1 MRFDIEGFITFDTE
15 EASLVNL
22 LTGDCIELS
31 ATSTRLLS
39 SLLQY
44 RGDIISRVD
53 ILQTVFEKYGA
64 RPSNSNLNQYI
75 STLRRSLSDLG
86 IEKDMIITVPRIGFK
101 ISNEIIITTDSD
113 YHTSFTLPVLS
124 PEPPKRSVIW
134 QHRKAL
140 ALTLLFS
147 VGILAFIFYFF
158 NKKQSPKS
166 FIMQD
171 KCTIYTPDV
180 ISGSEIPD
188 NINNNK
194 LLPSGLD
201 CSTPKK
207 VYFFKRQTNE
217 ARGLGIYM
225 DIFILDCSIKS
236 QQCHSHYYKEI
247 KNA

>member
-39 SLLQY
+39 CLLQY

-53 ILQTVFEKYGA
+53 IFQTVFEQYGA

-75 STLRRSLSDLG
+75 SSLRRSLSDLG
-86 IEKDMIITVPRIGFK
+86 IEKNVIITVPRIGFK

-113 YHTSFTLPVLS
+113 YHTSFSLPTLS
-124 PEPPKRSVIW
+124 PEPPTPMSIG
-134 QHRKAL
+134 QHRKAIIIFIL
-140 ALTLLFS
+140 IAAGLMLLS
-147 VGILAFIFYFF
+147 YFF
-158 NKKQSPKS
+158 IHKKQSS
-166 FIMQD
+166 GIFLTQD
-171 KCTIYTPDV
+171 KCTIYGTGS
-180 ISGSEIPD
+180 ISATEILR
-188 NINNNK
+188 NQR

-207 VYFFKRQTNE
+207 IYFFNRQMSE
-217 ARGLGIYM
+217 EQDLGIYM
-225 DIFILDCSIKS
+225 DIFILECDLKS
-236 QQCHSHYYKEI
+236 QKCHSYYYKEI